1 MVCAGYTGGGVD
13 ACKGDSGGPLA
24 CWLDGSFKIV
34 GVTSWGLG
42 CGKVGGGCDREK
54 IDSTGG

>member
-42 CGKVGGGCDREK
+42 CGKVGGGYDRK
-54 IDSTGG
+54 DR